1 MTASPKQTP
10 KYDNP
15 PVVETVIGV
24 QFPEL
29 PRFGACH
36 FGLFWKTLDE
46 RFSRVEDKP
55 RAGKIAEEFPHK
67 TVIPQGLF
75 VQQSTLPDRVWYVSE
90 DDSDLIQV
98 QPNRFIYNW
107 RRRPK
112 NEERYTS
119 FEDNSKKFSQEFEA
133 FRGFCR
139 EQDLEDPIPEY
150 CEVTYVNHL
159 EPKAGETVSDLFG
172 KVFAGLNWRLSD
184 GWLPQPEAATFNRT
198 FVIDDNRGRLY
209 AEASLA
215 RVGKE
220 QAELILFK
228 LTAYVKHDPE
238 VTNNLADSLQLAHN
252 WVVNGFASLT
262 DSAIQ
267 KDRWERTI

>member
-1 MTASPKQTP
+1 MTAPQKQTP

-29 PRFGACH
+29 RGFGACH
-36 FGLFWKTLDE
+36 FGLFWKTLNK
-46 RFSRVEDKP
+46 RFSRTEDKP
-55 RAGKIAEEFPHK
+55 RVGKIAVEFPHK
-67 TVIPQGLF
+67 TVFPQGLF

-90 DDSDLIQV
+90 DDTDLIQV

-107 RRRPK
+107 RRRPGK
-112 NEERYTS
+112 DDRYTS
-119 FEDNSKKFSQEFEA
+119 FENNSKNFSQEFEA

-139 EQDLEDPIPEY
+139 KESLEDPIPDY

-159 EPKAGETVSDLFG
+159 VPQAGETVSDLFG
-172 KVFAGLNWRLSD
+172 KVFAGLDWRFSD
-184 GWLPQPEAATFNRT
+184 AWLPQPEAATFNRT
-198 FVIDDNRGRLY
+198 FVIGDNRGRLY

-220 QAELILFK
+220 DVELIVFK

-238 VTNNLADSLQLAHN
+238 ATSELADSLLLAHD

-262 DSAIQ
+262 DIAIQ
-267 KDRWERTI
+267 KDRWERTK